1 MGRRSARLRW
11 FRVRP
16 SARAPIATSAVC
28 RSRGRGFTLLELLV
42 AMAIAA
48 ALIGVALLAAGSGV
62 DERRGEQQMRRLS
75 ALMQLV
81 CDRALIEGR
90 VLGFALAS
98 RRYQPYELAIDG
110 WRPMTGEAAYRT
122 STLPD
127 QWQLQLGL
135 EGAMTKLPDS
145 LPVEPQLLCLPDG
158 QSTPFR
164 LALHGPSGNPVWRLR
179 GDGSHRPRVLEAVES

>member
-1 MGRRSARLRW
+1 MQRGWIKSFVVAPTGEARPGAQRGSA
-11 FRVRP
+11 
-16 SARAPIATSAVC
+16 SKS
-28 RSRGRGFTLLELLV
+28 RGFTLLELLV

-48 ALIGVALLAAGSGV
+48 ALIGIALLAAGSGI
-62 DERRGEQQMRRLS
+62 DERRGHQQMQRLS

-110 WRPMTGEAAYRT
+110 WRPMIGDAAYRT
-122 STLPD
+122 TNLPK
-127 QWQLQLGL
+127 QWQLHLGL
-135 EGAMTKLPDS
+135 EGAMRKLQDS

-164 LALHGPSGNPVWRLR
+164 LALHGPSGAAVWRLR
-179 GDGSHRPRVLEAVES
+179 GDGSHRARVLEAVES